1 MKQDESWRQ
10 REMLTVGAPTSAT
23 GNYVQPSRMPFNI
36 MMLQEFQFPVSL
48 RQRTWRSR
56 DFLDDVIVVIQHTF
70 VMLSSCVVFVGICCC
85 RLKVTYAK
93 THIQLYKWMTW
104 HSWTRG
110 LTIHRCCINSFHRE
124 FTCTSYGNWYRL
136 NCFREHC
143 SYTWVLSCFV
153 LSFQPSA
160 FWVSARLGFFYKKGK
175 GKVK

>member
-1 MKQDESWRQ
+1 MKADDARCWRSVRQLQQQVITSSRAECRSTSWCCR
-10 REMLTVGAPTSAT
+10 
-23 GNYVQPSRMPFNI
+23 NFNF
-36 MMLQEFQFPVSL
+36 LSVL

-93 THIQLYKWMTW
+93 THIQLYKWMTL

-136 NCFREHC
+136 DCFREHC

-160 FWVSARLGFFYKKGK
+160 FWVSARLGFFTK
-175 GKVK
+175 KVKVR